1 MYRCTG
7 KYRVTHKE
15 CHFNNDHKL
24 QVYILFSALHGVV
37 NRFEYLRKLPRYQN
51 CIMFKF
57 AFIKLCNIV
66 IPKNWKIYTKTIVRT
81 RSFLHR
87 FWVVFLIYL
96 LSESKFVKMLKKIIL
111 KTFFCTM
118 PSLDPEKNICKKRPK
133 QTECTSL

>member
-24 QVYILFSALHGVV
+24 QMYILFSALHGVV

-87 FWVVFLIYL
+87 FSHISSVR
-96 LSESKFVKMLKKIIL
+96 VKICQNVKKIIL
-111 KTFFCTM
+111 KTFFCAM
-118 PSLDPEKNICKKRPK
+118 PNLDPEKNICKKRPK